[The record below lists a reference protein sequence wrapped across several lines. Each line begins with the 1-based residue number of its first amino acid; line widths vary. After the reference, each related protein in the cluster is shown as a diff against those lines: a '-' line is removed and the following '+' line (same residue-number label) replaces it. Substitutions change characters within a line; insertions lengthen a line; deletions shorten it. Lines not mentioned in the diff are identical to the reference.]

1 MVKTAPSPFGTF
13 MKMFLGEYNPSVTE
27 GSRVALPKKMR
38 GQIAG
43 DSVVLTRG
51 VEKCVYIYD
60 KADWQEEAQK
70 YIENSKVDEQAKIRD
85 LERYVYSSATETP
98 IDSQGRVVIP
108 TKLIEFAQ
116 ITGETAIVGVGNR
129 IEIWNKQGWEKHL
142 ANISA
147 GLSDS

>member
-1 MVKTAPSPFGTF
+1 
-13 MKMFLGEYNPSVTE
+13 MKMFLGEYNPSITE
-27 GSRVALPKKMR
+27 GSRVTLPKRMR

-51 VEKCVYIYD
+51 FEKCVYIYD
-60 KADWQEEAQK
+60 KSDWQEEAQK
-70 YIENSKVDEQAKIRD
+70 HIENSKVDEQAKIRD
-85 LERYVYSSATETP
+85 LERYVYSSATETS

-108 TKLIEFAQ
+108 ANLIEYAQ
-116 ITGETAIVGVGNR
+116 ITDETSVVGVGNR

-147 GLSDS
+147 GLSTS

>member
-1 MVKTAPSPFGTF
+1 
-13 MKMFLGEYNPSVTE
+13 
-27 GSRVALPKKMR
+27 VALPKKMR

-51 VEKCVYIYD
+51 FEKCVYIYD
-60 KADWQEEAQK
+60 KSDWQEEAQK

-85 LERYVYSSATETP
+85 LERYVYSSATETT

-108 TKLIEFAQ
+108 ANLIEFAQ
-116 ITGETAIVGVGNR
+116 IRNETSVVGVGNR

-147 GLSDS
+147 GLSVS

>member
-1 MVKTAPSPFGTF
+1 
-13 MKMFLGEYNPSVTE
+13 MKMFLGEYNPSITE
-27 GSRVALPKKMR
+27 GSRVALPKRMR

-51 VEKCVYIYD
+51 FEKCVYIYD
-60 KADWQEEAQK
+60 KSDWQEEVQK

-85 LERYVYSSATETP
+85 IERYVYSSATETS
-98 IDSQGRVVIP
+98 IDSQGRIVIP
-108 TKLIEFAQ
+108 VNLLEYAQ
-116 ITGETAIVGVGNR
+116 ISNETSVVGVGDR

-147 GLSDS
+147 GLSAS